1 VGEKR
6 AGDLFCSCRRGEL
19 PPLTLRDQGFRLTY
33 RLFLIAFA
41 TTIFTGFWQ
50 PPQEAMASAKQ
61 AEITALARI
70 FAIVRGVSEDD
81 IFCSFYLSLI

>member
-1 VGEKR
+1 M
-6 AGDLFCSCRRGEL
+6 
-19 PPLTLRDQGFRLTY
+19 
-33 RLFLIAFA
+33 IAFA